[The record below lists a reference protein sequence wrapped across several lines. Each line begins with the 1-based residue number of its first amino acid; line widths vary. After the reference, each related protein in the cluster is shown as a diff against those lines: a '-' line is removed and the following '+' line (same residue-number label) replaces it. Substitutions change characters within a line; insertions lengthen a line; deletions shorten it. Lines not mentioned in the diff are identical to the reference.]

1 MENQGK
7 SDKQI
12 ENSYKLI
19 FGALIGIIACLAFSL
34 VAVIVCSVWPG
45 LCG

>member
-7 SDKQI
+7 SDEQI

-19 FGALIGIIACLAFSL
+19 FGALIGITACLAFSL
-34 VAVIVCSVWPG
+34 MAAIVCSVWPG